1 MTQFLISDDK
11 PDGYKLEGI
20 LHAIRKDIILRATR
34 IFDDNRPEARKVL
47 DNNVKIL
54 QLLSESI
61 NIAEESTS
69 LLDRTFGPHE
79 DGKPRIG
86 TV

>member
-11 PDGYKLEGI
+11 PDGHKLEDI
-20 LHAIRKDIILRATR
+20 LHAVRKDIILRAAK
-34 IFDDNRPEARKVL
+34 IFDDNRVEARKVL

-61 NIAEESTS
+61 NIAEDSS
-69 LLDRTFGPHE
+69 RLLDRTFGRHE
-79 DGKPRIG
+79 DGNPRIG
-86 TV
+86 KV